1 MPYPAPEG
9 TELIEHLGA
18 GATFDVALVRLRD
31 APRRPTHGATRDST
45 LVCKRLAPGALH
57 AHAGRAAMVRE
68 AKALALARHPA
79 LPALARVGADRHGP
93 FLLETRREGASLR
106 DVRDGWRVRGRPPP
120 ASLVV
125 HVVRTA
131 IETLAELQELEDAG
145 GPIRF
150 AHGDIGPDH
159 VLLGPLGDIGLVDL
173 GAARFRG
180 MEPELETADR
190 GTAPFVAPEIAR
202 GESPPTPAGDVY
214 ALAATLVAFAT
225 GAPLTRARDQA
236 AVLVE
241 ISESG
246 LCLDALAAADALAPG
261 QRRALARELDRD
273 PARRAGSARSLLDAF
288 DAAAPRGEDGPDVA
302 RAHVPLAAKPVD
314 ASGA

>member
-9 TELIEHLGA
+9 TELVEHLGT
-18 GATFDVALVRLRD
+18 GTTFDVALVRPGPPPRD
-31 APRRPTHGATRDST
+31 AGRGPTRDST
-45 LVCKRLAPGALH
+45 RDSTCDSTQGSTPGPALVCKRLAPGALH
-57 AHAGRAAMVRE
+57 AHAGRAAIVRE
-68 AKALALARHPA
+68 ARALALARHPA
-79 LPALARVGADRHGP
+79 LPALVRVGVDGHGP
-93 FLLETRREGASLR
+93 FLIETRREGTSLR
-106 DVRDGWRVRGRPPP
+106 DVLDGWRGRGRPPP

-131 IETLAELQELEDAG
+131 IETLAELHELADDQGAL
-145 GPIRF
+145 RF

-190 GTAPFVAPEIAR
+190 GTAPFVAPEVAR
-202 GESPPTPAGDVY
+202 GESPPTPRGDVY
-214 ALAATLVAFAT
+214 AMAATLVAFAT
-225 GAPLTRARDQA
+225 GGAPLTRARDRA

-241 ISESG
+241 IGESG
-246 LCLDALAAADALAPG
+246 LCLDALASAQALSPG

-273 PARRAGSARSLLDAF
+273 PARRAGSARALLDAF
-288 DAAAPRGEDGPDVA
+288 DAAPAPGG
-302 RAHVPLAAKPVD
+302 
-314 ASGA
+314 

>member
-18 GATFDVALVRLRD
+18 GTTFDVALVRLGD
-31 APRRPTHGATRDST
+31 PPRGAARASA
-45 LVCKRLAPGALH
+45 LGPAGGPARGPAFVCKRLTPGALH
-57 AHAGRAAMVRE
+57 AHAGRAAIVRE
-68 AKALALARHPA
+68 AKAIALARHPA
-79 LPALARVGADRHGP
+79 LPALVRVGADRHGP
-93 FLLETRREGASLR
+93 FLIETRREGTSLR
-106 DVRDGWRVRGRPPP
+106 GVLDGWLGRGRPPP

-131 IETLAELQELEDAG
+131 IEALAELQELADGAG
-145 GPIRF
+145 AIGLV
-150 AHGDIGPDH
+150 HGDIGPDH
-159 VLLGPLGDIGLVDL
+159 VLLGPLGDVGLVDL

-202 GESPPTPAGDVY
+202 GESPPTQRGDVY
-214 ALAATLVAFAT
+214 AMAATLVAFAT
-225 GAPLTRARDQA
+225 GGAPLTRARDRA

-246 LCLDALAAADALAPG
+246 LCLDALASADALSPG

-273 PARRAGSARSLLDAF
+273 PARRAGSARALLDAF
-288 DAAAPRGEDGPDVA
+288 DAARGG
-302 RAHVPLAAKPVD
+302 
-314 ASGA
+314 